1 MLCANPAVVI
11 LLGVYHMNLQVYE
24 NVLSHWS
31 QVTRPMWGEGW
42 RLFVNCKFFWRPI
55 VNLLSIVNCQAAVSI
70 VDKIVIRL
78 SIFIL
83 LCIFVAPATLYTW
96 HLSSTVYKGLT
107 FWEKTIYSTSLSIY
121 IYIVGQLNFHLPL
134 IVGYETSTWNL
145 CAHIPHQNNIL
156 INKRWSL
163 LIFTWINN

>member
-1 MLCANPAVVI
+1 MEPLRPGPNKDISSWSAVRRNGVRGYTVSANPTFAPKIMLCANPAVVI

-42 RLFVNCKFFWRPI
+42 RLFVNCKFFGGQ
-55 VNLLSIVNCQAAVSI
+55 LSSYCQAAVSI

-107 FWEKTIYSTSLSIY
+107 FWKQLYIYSTFLSIY
-121 IYIVGQLNFHLPL
+121 I
-134 IVGYETSTWNL
+134 
-145 CAHIPHQNNIL
+145 
-156 INKRWSL
+156 
-163 LIFTWINN
+163 FT

>member
-1 MLCANPAVVI
+1 MEPLRPGPNKDISSWSAVRRNGVRGYTVSTNPTFAPKIMLCANPAVVI

-55 VNLLSIVNCQAAVSI
+55 VKLLSIVNCQAAVSI

-83 LCIFVAPATLYTW
+83 LCIFVAPAALYTW

-107 FWEKTIYSTSLSIY
+107 FWKYLYIVHFCLY
-121 IYIVGQLNFHLPL
+121 IY
-134 IVGYETSTWNL
+134 T
-145 CAHIPHQNNIL
+145 
-156 INKRWSL
+156 
-163 LIFTWINN
+163 